1 MALMLVGPSKY
12 LKQVIQ
18 TELHKV
24 KNPSW
29 PAIHKLS
36 MAEDLFT
43 GLLSTNPAS
52 GQSGTCTRGLRIAS
66 PAL

>member
-43 GLLSTNPAS
+43 
-52 GQSGTCTRGLRIAS
+52 
-66 PAL
+66 